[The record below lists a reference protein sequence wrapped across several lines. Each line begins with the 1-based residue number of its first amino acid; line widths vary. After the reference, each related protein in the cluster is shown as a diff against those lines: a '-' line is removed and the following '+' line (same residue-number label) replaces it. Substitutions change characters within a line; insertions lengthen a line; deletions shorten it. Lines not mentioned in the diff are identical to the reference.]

1 MVAPATN
8 NTMRDNHEWD
18 LDEDRGAFEKKFE
31 EWDKRDWMA
40 WLGENLTFP
49 FTVTR
54 EEDEDDAYFTDAC
67 EDPFR
72 LGHKMVVVGLDED
85 DVNDGVIVMVTEKRQ
100 TGYVPLCDMKVRPKR
115 DKNFWPVREYVV
127 WFANRC

>member
-1 MVAPATN
+1 MS
-8 NTMRDNHEWD
+8 DNHDWD
-18 LDEDRGAFEKKFE
+18 LDEDNGAFEKKFE

-40 WLGENLTFP
+40 WLSENLSFP

-67 EDPFR
+67 EDLFR
-72 LGHKMVVVGLDED
+72 LGHKMQVVGIDGD
-85 DVNDGVIVMVTEKRQ
+85 DVDDGITVEVKEKGE
-100 TGYVPLCDMKVRPKR
+100 TGYAPLCDLQVKPKTN
-115 DKNFWPVREYVV
+115 KNFWPVREYVV